1 MPVFC
6 LREMPRPS
14 ASSFLKFLSRFG
26 RDYLVVGNYISRVF
40 PFLGVRFIAVN
51 DGFDSSRPQD
61 IDSLDTSFKTLIY
74 DLYSRE
80 LSTKVKNAKRMR
92 AEKGLFLSPFAPYG
106 YVKDP
111 ENKNRLLI
119 DEEAAV
125 IVRKIF
131 ALTIDGAKPSEIAAL
146 LNREGVPTPML
157 YKRAAGCSR
166 ERWPSI
172 HEENFWTQ
180 GNIFKILRD
189 ERYIGKCVYGK
200 RERDAVGNRH
210 TVKRSKTDW
219 VIVDETH
226 EGIVSKTDF
235 QKAAGRMKEYRE
247 FIPCTDKIMSNTAWT
262 MAGIFADKGI
272 TGTSAKKRED
282 FMRMIR
288 HCRQKKI
295 DVILTKSVSRFS
307 RNTVDCLY
315 YIRALK
321 QLGIAVI
328 FEKENIN
335 SLEEDSELRITLSGA
350 FAQSESESISAN
362 VTWGKRRAM
371 EAGKVS
377 IQYKKLY
384 GYRKGEDGQPE
395 IIPEQA
401 EIVRWLYERYL
412 TGASLRMIK
421 DELEQQGVKC
431 FEDSPEWTISR
442 IRSILQNEKY
452 CGDVLMQKTFRQD
465 FINRK
470 AIKNTGQLPMYLI
483 ENHHEGIV
491 SREKYDAVQAEMA
504 RRNAAK
510 SPSKNAVTGMASYA
524 SKYALSERLVCGEC
538 GTLYRRC
545 TWTRNGEKRVVWRCV
560 SRLDYGKKYC
570 HNSPTLDE
578 APLQQAILAAL
589 NTAMADKNSLI
600 RQITAAMETELIP
613 FPGGTMSLGDI
624 ECRLRVLEQQFQTL
638 LEKATDDPAAYGG
651 QFKEILDEQTFLK
664 EKRSVILA
672 NNNEQA
678 KANQRIMDAAQTLEN
693 ASPYITEWDESAVR
707 QLVETVKILSKDE
720 VAVTLKGGIEICQKI
735 MY

>member
-1 MPVFC
+1 MSSEIMQETTPLVECSAFHRGMSVLEASLRNTEDSDAIISCLLKGAAEFYGASRASVVEADWDLGIGVITYEWCKDGVSAQRDMLQCLPMEKFPRWRKALRANKPVVISDLQRLEKVYPDEAAFF
-6 LREMPRPS
+6 REYGVTTLL
-14 ASSFLKFLSRFG
+14 AA
-26 RDYLVVGNYISRVF
+26 
-40 PFLGVRFIAVN
+40 PFSKRINQGFIAVDDPTRYTDDPVFLFIASYAVVVELN
-51 DGFDSSRPQD
+51 EIKQQQ
-61 IDSLDTSFKTLIY
+61 SLLAATKASKY
-74 DLYSRE
+74 CRV
-80 LSTKVKNAKRMR
+80 STK
-92 AEKGLFLSPFAPYG
+92 
-106 YVKDP
+106 
-111 ENKNRLLI
+111 
-119 DEEAAV
+119 EEDQANSYEV
-125 IVRKIF
+125 
-131 ALTIDGAKPSEIAAL
+131 
-146 LNREGVPTPML
+146 
-157 YKRAAGCSR
+157 
-166 ERWPSI
+166 
-172 HEENFWTQ
+172 Q
-180 GNIFKILRD
+180 
-189 ERYIGKCVYGK
+189 
-200 RERDAVGNRH
+200 
-210 TVKRSKTDW
+210 
-219 VIVDETH
+219 
-226 EGIVSKTDF
+226 
-235 QKAAGRMKEYRE
+235 KEYY
-247 FIPCTDKIMSNTAWT
+247 TDQIMSNTAWT

-421 DELEQQGVKC
+421 EELEQQGVKC

-600 RQITAAMETELIP
+600 RQITDAMETEIIP